1 MFTIEIEEPRKKGA
15 KRPEFLVNLYSISM
29 LQGRDVTELPAA
41 IFSKQKP
48 GNKAG
53 RPDNSKHR

>member
-1 MFTIEIEEPRKKGA
+1 
-15 KRPEFLVNLYSISM
+15 M